1 LGFAYKATSL
11 DNIGR
16 FRYFFEN
23 DEHIKNILS
32 KSLTSIFGQR
42 EFPVNWEDFSRKVYR
57 ATGQPFHEKPSFDER
72 VVEEKQLYY
81 YSASLSHNEEEG
93 EVIIRFEAQDSS
105 IDELVS
111 VNVTQHTFNDTRERE
126 LTFTGASDEIVLS
139 VPADIEN
146 LVLDIDE
153 RDDVRLEMQKPFM
166 FWLYQLRN
174 DEDASKRKEAAAGLR
189 HYSDNPD
196 LQLALLDI
204 IEMES
209 ESEVYAEIVR
219 TLSFVTG
226 GASGTS
232 QLFMD
237 RAGANHPDNVR
248 LEAVRA
254 LAAYGENDMVIS
266 RLQSLIRNAENNEL
280 RREAIH
286 SLAAITNL
294 QRFST
299 ITESL
304 MLEEPVL
311 GQVPLLLENLAA
323 KGGEERAVQLSR
335 TFLSSEFPYD
345 IRSRV
350 LQLVLANDS
359 SQQGW
364 ERRIGEL
371 ISDRDPRIR
380 YLSVG
385 GLQYLPAEKRQ
396 EIIESRRAEEF
407 DERVYRAINEIR

>member
-1 LGFAYKATSL
+1 M
-11 DNIGR
+11 
-16 FRYFFEN
+16 
-23 DEHIKNILS
+23 
-32 KSLTSIFGQR
+32 
-42 EFPVNWEDFSRKVYR
+42 
-57 ATGQPFHEKPSFDER
+57 
-72 VVEEKQLYY
+72 
-81 YSASLSHNEEEG
+81 
-93 EVIIRFEAQDSS
+93 
-105 IDELVS
+105 
-111 VNVTQHTFNDTRERE
+111 FNDTRERE
-126 LTFTGASDEIVLS
+126 LTFTGSSDEIVLS

-153 RDDVRLEMQKPFM
+153 RDDIRLEMQKPFM

-174 DEDASKRKEAAAGLR
+174 DEDAENRKEAAAGLR
-189 HYSDNPD
+189 DYSDNPD

-209 ESEVYAEIVR
+209 ESEVYTEILR
-219 TLSFVTG
+219 TLSFATG

-232 QLFMD
+232 QMFLE
-237 RAGANHPDNVR
+237 RTGANHPENVR

-254 LAAYGENDMVIS
+254 LGSYGDNDMVIS
-266 RLQSLIRNAENNEL
+266 RLQSIIRSDVNDDL

-286 SLAAITNL
+286 SLAAVTDL
-294 QRFST
+294 TRFAN
-299 ITESL
+299 ITESM
-304 MLEEPVL
+304 MLEDAVL
-311 GQVPLLLENLAA
+311 GKVPLLLENLAA

-350 LQLVLANDS
+350 LRLVLANDS

-371 ISDRDPRIR
+371 ISDRDPRMR
-380 YLSVG
+380 YLSVE
-385 GLQYLPAEKRQ
+385 GLQHLSSENRH

-407 DERVYRAINEIR
+407 DERVYRAIDEIQ